1 MPCPSSAI
9 FGEPRTGVHSTR
21 IFGIAAVD
29 AIATILVAIFIAY
42 VWKKSLL
49 VTLAVLFVLGE
60 VLHYIYG
67 TQTAFL
73 TWIGVDA
80 CPS

>member
-1 MPCPSSAI
+1 MPCPSSAL
-9 FGEPRTGVHSTR
+9 FGEPGTGVHSTR
-21 IFGIAAVD
+21 IFGIAAFD
-29 AIATILVAIFIAY
+29 TIATILVAIFIAY

-60 VLHYIYG
+60 LLHYVYG

-73 TWIGVDA
+73 TLIGVDA